1 MSELSRTDQDLF
13 ASALQ
18 RARIG
23 EGAEAK
29 ALCQDL
35 LSREPENYSARSLLS
50 LLDAEF
56 SDDNLVEQGRLCL
69 TLGRLHQAVRIL
81 EDAAR
86 KWPEQALPVALQGTA
101 QRLLGRASD
110 ALDCYESALILD
122 PEEAHALV
130 GQAVLL
136 WQRGNS
142 STALDRLR
150 RIVEQSPD
158 NLDAQMTLG
167 DVLFDRGDYIEAVR
181 HLGHLLDRHPHLLP
195 PRQALARCLA
205 RKPVAVLALE
215 DDRHVRESYSCPDIE
230 LENLA
235 QASVVIL
242 LRSPELQ
249 PLWNLKAGAEACE
262 ALRSGELEEVLSHT
276 FLQTAIGSGILSDLT
291 LERGLTFLRWATLE
305 SLERGGAAA
314 NTSLSATAEALAQC
328 CWLNEFAFFV
338 SGEEIEILE
347 RLRARDDREALL
359 GQAMYGPLT
368 RPIEGLDSL
377 VAWSLTE
384 PAEEHLLAAEI
395 PRLTPI
401 SHSVSAAVSQQYEEN
416 PYPRWRGLTR
426 SAPMKLGHGLQSFF
440 PHWTAPSALDRPRLL
455 VAGCGTGRDLV
466 TLASTW
472 QTSGVVGI
480 DLSLASL
487 AYARRM
493 SLQYGMDDIEFYQA
507 DLLALGDW
515 EERFDAISCTGVLH
529 HMEDPVTGWRVL
541 SRLLR
546 PGGVMKVALYSE
558 RARHAFVAAQDW
570 VRKRGIPPTTEG
582 IRDARRQLAGLPQD
596 HPAWGATTVGDFYY
610 TSGCRDL
617 IFHVQ
622 EHRFSIARIAELLP
636 QLGLKFLGFETNGE
650 IRQRYDA
657 LFPHDGSRVDLLCW
671 EKFEDI
677 YPATFLTMYQ
687 FWCQQEEPVPSE
699 EDPGAPSD
707 IAGAEGGVL

>member
-1 MSELSRTDQDLF
+1 MAGLRRADQELF
-13 ASALQ
+13 ASSLQ

-23 EGAEAK
+23 EEAEAK

-35 LSREPENYSARSLLS
+35 LSRESENPSARALLS
-50 LLDAEF
+50 LLDADF
-56 SDDNLVEQGRLCL
+56 SDDNLIEQGRLCL
-69 TLGRLHQAVRIL
+69 TLGRLDQAAQL
-81 EDAAR
+81 LADAAR
-86 KWPEQALPVALQGTA
+86 KWPEQALPIALQGTA

-110 ALDCYESALILD
+110 ALDCYESALTLD
-122 PEEAHALV
+122 PEQPHALV

-142 STALDRLR
+142 STAVDRLR
-150 RIVEQSPD
+150 RMVEQTPD

-167 DVLFDRGDYIEAVR
+167 DLLFDRGDYIEAVR
-181 HLGHLLDRHPHLLP
+181 HLGRLLDRHPHLLP
-195 PRQALARCLA
+195 SRQALARCLA
-205 RKPVAVLALE
+205 RKPMAVLALE

-230 LENLA
+230 VENLA

-249 PLWNLKAGAEACE
+249 PLWNLKTGPEACE
-262 ALRSGELEEVLSHT
+262 ALRSGELEKVVSHI

-305 SLERGGAAA
+305 SLEQGGVAA
-314 NTSLSATAEALAQC
+314 NSSLSATAEALAQC
-328 CWLNEFAFFV
+328 CWLNEFSFFV
-338 SGEEIEILE
+338 SGEESEILE

-359 GQAMYGPLT
+359 AQAMYGPLA
-368 RPIEGLDSL
+368 RPVEGLDSL
-377 VAWSLTE
+377 VAWSLSE
-384 PAEEHLLAAEI
+384 PAEERLLAAEI

-401 SHSVSAAVSQQYEEN
+401 SHSVSAAVGQQYEEN

-440 PHWTAPSALDRPRLL
+440 PHWTAPSALDHPRLL

-472 QTSGVVGI
+472 QTSGVVGV
-480 DLSLASL
+480 DLSLSSL

-493 SLQYGMDDIEFYQA
+493 SLRYGMDDIELYQA

-515 EERFDAISCTGVLH
+515 EERFDVISCTGVLH
-529 HMEDPVTGWRVL
+529 HMEDPLAGWRVL
-541 SRLLR
+541 SGLLR
-546 PGGVMKVALYSE
+546 PGGIMKVALYSE
-558 RARHAFVAAQDW
+558 RARNAFVAAQDW
-570 VRKRGIPPTTEG
+570 VRQEGIPPTTEG
-582 IRDARRQLAGLPQD
+582 IRDARRQLAELPQD
-596 HPAWGATTVGDFYY
+596 HPAWGATTVCDFYY
-610 TSGCRDL
+610 SSGCRDL

-622 EHRFSIARIAELLP
+622 EHRFSIARIAEILP
-636 QLGLKFLGFETNGE
+636 QLDLNFLGFETNGE
-650 IRQRYDA
+650 TRQRYDA

-671 EKFEDI
+671 EKFEEI

-687 FWCQQEEPVPSE
+687 FWCQKEEVVPPKK
-699 EDPGAPSD
+699 DPEASSKRT
-707 IAGAEGGVL
+707 GAE